1 MILRIVP
8 LLITSLLLA
17 AHFLR
22 GGSLGLVIVLLLAPL
37 LLLIRKRWSLIL
49 VQLSAYVA
57 AAVWLY
63 TTFHVVQERMM
74 FGRPWGAPVIILGSV
89 ALFSLFAGLLLN
101 SPAVKNK
108 YPS

>member
-8 LLITSLLLA
+8 LLIASLLLS

-22 GGSLGLVIVLLLAPL
+22 GGSIGLVVVTLLVPL
-37 LLLIRKRWSLIL
+37 LLLIRKRWSLVV
-49 VQLSAYVA
+49 VQLSAYAA

-63 TTFHVVQERMM
+63 TTIDLVQERMM
-74 FGRPWGAPVIILGSV
+74 FARPWSVAVIILGSV
-89 ALFSLFAGLLLN
+89 TLFTIFAGLLLN
-101 SPAVKNK
+101 SRLMKNK